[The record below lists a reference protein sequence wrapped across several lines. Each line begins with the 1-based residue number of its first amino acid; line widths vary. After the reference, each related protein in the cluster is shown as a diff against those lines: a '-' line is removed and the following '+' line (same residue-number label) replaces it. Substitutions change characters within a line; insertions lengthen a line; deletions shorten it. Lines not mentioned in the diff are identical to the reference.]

1 MVGYKTTLTCDISV
15 AGENDV
21 TWAYYDD
28 NNIRRY
34 ISWNDFIYP
43 SHEGRVEM
51 STDRNRKRYEMV
63 LKNPQIADS
72 WRYECGYVF
81 NGIEYKA
88 IMTTVLTVLSITD
101 SQSCLFHQ
109 LPILPSS
116 RVHETEVT
124 CLWSHSKDVA
134 AHFQKK
140 NGDIIGAD
148 LRHSDRIISRKN
160 SVDVSDIN
168 CVALTLDNETIST
181 SCTANNAASDQG
193 LVRVD
198 PFLAE
203 TV

>member
-1 MVGYKTTLTCDISV
+1 MKTAVVGYKTTLTCDISV
-15 AGENDV
+15 AGGNRV

-51 STDRNRKRYEMV
+51 STDQNRKRYEMV

-72 WRYECGYVF
+72 WRYECGYFF

-109 LPILPSS
+109 P
-116 RVHETEVT
+116 TYT
-124 CLWSHSKDVA
+124 
-134 AHFQKK
+134 
-140 NGDIIGAD
+140 
-148 LRHSDRIISRKN
+148 
-160 SVDVSDIN
+160 
-168 CVALTLDNETIST
+168 
-181 SCTANNAASDQG
+181 
-193 LVRVD
+193 
-198 PFLAE
+198 
-203 TV
+203 TVKSGP